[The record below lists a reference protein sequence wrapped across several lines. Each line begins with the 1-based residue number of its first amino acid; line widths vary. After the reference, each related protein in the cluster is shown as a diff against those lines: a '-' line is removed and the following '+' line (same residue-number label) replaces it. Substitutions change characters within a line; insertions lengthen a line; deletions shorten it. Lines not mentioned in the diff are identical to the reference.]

1 MKNDANLHARSPR
14 GGRSGSFLPNS
25 IRAIS
30 TYLRSVSANASNI
43 ASTVRS
49 GVALPLPNGSL
60 QEDERQREQVQWAGF
75 DKLELDSGE
84 IRYVLLLTYLNGFQ
98 IWDVEEAQ
106 NVRELVSRRDGPVAF
121 LRLQPKPYTNESPDG
136 GGPLAAS
143 RPLLLVVTGDVTAT
157 GNQSPGSFPGNYN
170 AGGSGSPPAGTG
182 PQLIPTLIRFYSL
195 QSHTY
200 VHVLRFRTGIH
211 AVRCSPR
218 VVVVAL
224 YSQIYC
230 FDAASLQ
237 NTFSVLTYPT
247 PLAGPGATNL
257 GFGALAVGPRWLAYA
272 ANQPIAPITGRVSP
286 QHLTPSPG
294 VSPSTSPHNA
304 SLVAHYAK
312 ESSKHIAAGIVTLGD
327 MGYKTLSR
335 YYSELMPDGPNSPQT
350 GSPSWKPASNGLG
363 HNGWSA
369 STPHEPPEYAGMVIV
384 RDFVSKTILTQ
395 FRAHTSPLSALA
407 FDPSGTLL
415 VTASIY
421 GHNLNVFRLTPS
433 AVGSNISSSGFDNS
447 MTHVHLYKLYRGMTN
462 AVIQD
467 ISFSSDSQWLVVSSS
482 RGTSHIYAISP
493 FGGTVGPQTHSA
505 IPVDGLT
512 GPTHTPAPS
521 FPWWSSAGPL
531 KASPQPLPP
540 PPQAVNLS
548 VVSRIKNGVG
558 GWRGTVTGAA
568 AAATGRTNTNTGAVA
583 AIFHDGGKHSLEAD
597 IVSGCLN
604 EQLWV
609 LSPSGHLI
617 RYLLGPTGGIE
628 PGYNNVTGV
637 NSTASGGPNPSQDL
651 RLLIEPVER
660 WDVSRK
666 ANWVEREERVDS
678 LAGPGLGYEEE
689 AVFSAVSGQ
698 RGGSGSHSSGSGNA
712 SVGKEGMSVEEMQ
725 RWFMSNAE
733 VQMHSQARPLPIW
746 AKSKV
751 YFHVML
757 PKESGVN
764 GNSDVDSV
772 GGEIEIEKILTRVV
786 EVRRKD
792 LVPVIERLNV
802 FTKVQGSREVASE
815 SIPAVS
821 GLHMQ
826 LFVDDG
832 LQEDGNSGNFGG
844 KHIHRTSSGSSFGS
858 EGPPNLGT
866 MNGFHHNYQDYP
878 DISLGGNTPPA
889 FDSPASYFQHP
900 QQHGTGAPPPFE
912 RVPAQGALSSPKRRG
927 DGKFESGFRLHPL
940 SKATGDFEAHA
951 TVSSPLNFQRLSPRD
966 DRPNSGFSAPSIGDD
981 EEVRSVSG
989 IDPSV
994 EISGPPVEHGTQE
1007 ALSRRL
1013 SGVQLSSDLHV
1024 ETKEYRQESKVGAGN
1039 RGEGVI
1045 RGVNGEIMALYDHM
1059 SPEDLG
1065 THESQDSPIPSDHQP
1080 WDMGL
1085 DNADMEPLIRL
1096 SPGGIVARD
1105 LDDRPEF
1112 LYGRTQEVDHVEAG
1126 MGHVQETGKV
1136 LEDAESTDALSKS
1149 EDNDGVYTGDDVWEG
1164 AMFPFCEEGK
1174 ERLFLL
1180 LNGPLVTKDVV
1191 FSSGL
1196 CIVCCH
1202 LLTNS

>member
-14 GGRSGSFLPNS
+14 GGRGGSFLPTS
-25 IRAIS
+25 FRAIS
-30 TYLRSVSANASNI
+30 TYLRSNASNI

-60 QEDERQREQVQWAGF
+60 QEDERQREQVQWADF

-84 IRYVLLLTYLNGFQ
+84 VRHVLLLTYLNGFQ

-121 LRLQPKPYTNESPDG
+121 LRLQPKPYNHESPDG

-143 RPLLLVVTGDVTAT
+143 RPFLLVLTGDVTAT
-157 GNQSPGSFPGNYN
+157 GNQSPGSYPGSYN
-170 AGGSGSPPAGTG
+170 ASGSPPAGTG

-247 PLAGPGATNL
+247 PLNGPGATNL

-350 GSPSWKPASNGLG
+350 SSPSWKPASNGLG

-395 FRAHTSPLSALA
+395 FRAHTSPLSSLA

-433 AVGSNISSSGFDNS
+433 AAGNNKSSGGFDAS

-467 ISFSSDSQWLVVSSS
+467 ISFSSDSQWLAVSSS

-505 IPVDGLT
+505 IPVDGLI
-512 GPTHTPAPS
+512 GPTHIPAPS
-521 FPWWSSAGPL
+521 FPWWSSAAPL
-531 KASPQPLPP
+531 KAAPQPLPP

-568 AAATGRTNTNTGAVA
+568 AAATGRTNSNSGAVA
-583 AIFHDGGKHSLEAD
+583 AFFHDGGKHSLEAD

-617 RYLLGPTGGIE
+617 RYLLGPTGGLE
-628 PGYNNVTGV
+628 GGYSKNATGV
-637 NSTASGGPNPSQDL
+637 NSTASGGQNPSQEL

-666 ANWVEREERVDS
+666 ANWVEREERVDC
-678 LAGPGLGYEEE
+678 LAGPSLGYEEE
-689 AVFSAVSGQ
+689 AMFYAVSGQ
-698 RGGSGSHSSGSGNA
+698 RGGSGSHTSGSGNVA
-712 SVGKEGMSVEEMQ
+712 VGRDGMSVEEMQ

-733 VQMHSQARPLPIW
+733 VQMHNQARPLPIW

-757 PKESGVN
+757 PKESGTD
-764 GNSDVDSV
+764 GNPDGDSV
-772 GGEIEIEKILTRVV
+772 GGEIEIEKIPTRVV

-832 LQEDGNSGNFGG
+832 LQEDVNVANFGG

-858 EGPPNLGT
+858 EGGPNVGN
-866 MNGFHHNYQDYP
+866 MNGFHHNYQDFP
-878 DISLGGNTPPA
+878 EISLGGNTPSA
-889 FDSPASYFQHP
+889 FDSPPSYFHHP
-900 QQHGTGAPPPFE
+900 QQQGAGAPAPFE
-912 RVPAQGALSSPKRRG
+912 RIPAQGALLSPNQRS
-927 DGKFESGFRLHPL
+927 DAKFESSFKSQPL
-940 SKATGDFEAHA
+940 SEATGVDRTHTA
-951 TVSSPLNFQRLSPRD
+951 VSPPLNFQRLGRRD
-966 DRPNSGFSAPSIGDD
+966 VRLNSGYSAPSIGDD
-981 EEVRSVSG
+981 EEVGSVSG
-989 IDPSV
+989 NDPSV
-994 EISGPPVEHGTQE
+994 ESSGPRVEHETQE
-1007 ALSRRL
+1007 ALGRKL
-1013 SGVQLSSDLHV
+1013 SGVHLSSDLHV
-1024 ETKEYRQESKVGAGN
+1024 ETKEYQQESKVEAGN

-1045 RGVNGEIMALYDHM
+1045 GGLNGGIMALYDHM

-1065 THESQDSPIPSDHQP
+1065 AHESQDSPIPSHHQP
-1080 WDMGL
+1080 WDLAL

-1112 LYGRTQEVDHVEAG
+1112 LYGRTHEIGQAVAG

-1136 LEDAESTDALSKS
+1136 PEDAESTDAHSKS
-1149 EDNDGVYTGDDVWEG
+1149 DDAVDPGDDAWEG
-1164 AMFPFCEEGK
+1164 AMFPFCEEDG
-1174 ERLFLL
+1174 
-1180 LNGPLVTKDVV
+1180 
-1191 FSSGL
+1191 
-1196 CIVCCH
+1196 
-1202 LLTNS
+1202 